1 MKRNPFSTK
10 GIAAEAALIGMM
22 AVGVAM
28 GSAGIAAADPEPVPP
43 PPPPSPGAHLLQ
55 GEVDPNAIVDAPPPA
70 DPAVTALGP
79 LGALGALGGT
89 GNDFMLGQNPVPQVG
104 GAGAAPPSAD
114 ILQSG
119 SFLLPQNYRVPP
131 PDQDSPYAL
140 AEGVPGPFARVDGIK
155 GAHSMF
161 HGALGRMPIGELG
174 QPLPGT
180 SPPPGT
186 NIPVGPVDGLPD
198 PGAPP
203 PGILPPL
210 PPLGG

>member
-1 MKRNPFSTK
+1 MKRKPFSAK

-22 AVGVAM
+22 AVGVAI
-28 GSAGIAAADPEPVPP
+28 GSAGLAAADPEPL
-43 PPPPSPGAHLLQ
+43 PPPSPPPGAGFLA
-55 GEVDPNAIVDAPPPA
+55 GPIDPNAIVDSPPPA

-79 LGALGALGGT
+79 LGAVTSSNGIAGL
-89 GNDFMLGQNPVPQVG
+89 MLSQNPVPSVN
-104 GAGAAPPSAD
+104 GAPAPGLPSPD
-114 ILQSG
+114 VLQSG
-119 SFLLPQNYRVPP
+119 QFLLPQNYRVPP

-180 SPPPGT
+180 APPPGT
-186 NIPVGPVDGLPD
+186 NIPMGPVDGLPD

-203 PGILPPL
+203 PPILPPL